1 MVGLIPELT
10 LEDLDLAS
18 KTKISKDPPD
28 PVDPRDLTFADSFL
42 DFESIEDWFKDI
54 PNPDMAETGEVKV
67 EVVEEGFIREA
78 NGCEGQIFNVYDP
91 IDCGS
96 EPTVDG
102 SVPIDCGFV
111 EKVECEISEHLSC
124 SIEEEL
130 GKVSLLGGCDQ
141 NSVLDGGNCMR
152 SERHVESSALNGENG
167 MQSEIVSRNA
177 GEREPQNNVNGNESL
192 KSTIEGENGARSE
205 IVSESS
211 ESSSSSSSSSSSD
224 DDSSDDGDD
233 MDEEENEKGKMKVEV
248 EECDEAGEIEEGE
261 IRDADGGEKR
271 DKTDYIDYESADDD
285 DDDEVVAWTDAEIFD
300 DGDEEEDDGGAL
312 KGPIR
317 SKNELEVL
325 PPIPPVNVTLE
336 PHHQMMPVGV
346 VLSILGNQAIVE
358 GVQKHNP
365 LNEGSIL
372 WITESRS
379 PLGLIDEIFGP
390 VIHPYY
396 VVRYNSESEI
406 PAGIQAGTSVSFVP
420 EFADHVLNNKDVYR
434 KGYDASG
441 KNDEEVSDEAE
452 FSDDEKEA
460 EYRRM
465 QKMTKRGMNDQNL
478 GNRKN
483 NRKKGKNKPGPWKND
498 QPSPQ
503 QTPKDAGQLPPNQH
517 QHHFSPAAPSFDR
530 GYCPSSST
538 APQGFVGGTGLVPPF
553 PAATQATGMNAT
565 SNGVWTNGMPFQQQ
579 NTSFPNGFP
588 NNSSPW
594 PSPYNHQYPY
604 QMPIPERLPF
614 YPQAEGQRF
623 LSGAVLPGGQLNSFA
638 GPTYSQGLMGQH
650 GFNQTTFGIG
660 LQGQPTPGQQLNA
673 FAGPMYPQGMVGQ
686 HGFNQNAFGMGLQ
699 GQPTHPTLN
708 ADQGMLSNRLP
719 VEQNCNMPQPV
730 ANTGNVGMQQF
741 NPGAS
746 SNRGR
751 RPSHRGGRHFGRGRG
766 RQQSR

>member
-152 SERHVESSALNGENG
+152 SERHEKSSALNGENG

-177 GEREPQNNVNGNESL
+177 GEREPQNNENGNESL
-192 KSTIEGENGARSE
+192 KSKIEGENGARSE

-248 EECDEAGEIEEGE
+248 EECDEAGEIEEG
-261 IRDADGGEKR
+261 
-271 DKTDYIDYESADDD
+271 
-285 DDDEVVAWTDAEIFD
+285 
-300 DGDEEEDDGGAL
+300 
-312 KGPIR
+312 PIR

-346 VLSILGNQAIVE
+346 VLSILGTQAIVE

-406 PAGIQAGTSVSFVP
+406 PAGIQAGTSSLSFRS
-420 EFADHVLNNKDVYR
+420 LQIMC
-434 KGYDASG
+434 SIT
-441 KNDEEVSDEAE
+441 
-452 FSDDEKEA
+452 
-460 EYRRM
+460 RM
-465 QKMTKRGMNDQNL
+465 FTKRVMMHL
-478 GNRKN
+478 VKMM
-483 NRKKGKNKPGPWKND
+483 
-498 QPSPQ
+498 
-503 QTPKDAGQLPPNQH
+503 
-517 QHHFSPAAPSFDR
+517 R
-530 GYCPSSST
+530 G
-538 APQGFVGGTGLVPPF
+538 V
-553 PAATQATGMNAT
+553 
-565 SNGVWTNGMPFQQQ
+565 
-579 NTSFPNGFP
+579 
-588 NNSSPW
+588 
-594 PSPYNHQYPY
+594 
-604 QMPIPERLPF
+604 R
-614 YPQAEGQRF
+614 
-623 LSGAVLPGGQLNSFA
+623 
-638 GPTYSQGLMGQH
+638 
-650 GFNQTTFGIG
+650 
-660 LQGQPTPGQQLNA
+660 
-673 FAGPMYPQGMVGQ
+673 
-686 HGFNQNAFGMGLQ
+686 
-699 GQPTHPTLN
+699 
-708 ADQGMLSNRLP
+708 
-719 VEQNCNMPQPV
+719 
-730 ANTGNVGMQQF
+730 
-741 NPGAS
+741 
-746 SNRGR
+746 
-751 RPSHRGGRHFGRGRG
+751 
-766 RQQSR
+766 